1 MTRGP
6 SRIIFSCFF
15 DLLPDV
21 FLHVIEVIVDESAG
35 LMIRLV
41 DEAVFIDVDHEDFVR
56 QILVNWLL
64 IFVVKSCIDVI
75 QIVVVQV
82 DVEIAA

>member
-1 MTRGP
+1 M
-6 SRIIFSCFF
+6 
-15 DLLPDV
+15 
-21 FLHVIEVIVDESAG
+21 HVIKIVVDEPAS

-56 QILVNWLL
+56 QILVNGLS
-64 IFVVKSCIDVI
+64 IFVVESGVDVI
-75 QIVVVQV
+75 QFVVLEF

>member
-1 MTRGP
+1 
-6 SRIIFSCFF
+6 
-15 DLLPDV
+15 
-21 FLHVIEVIVDESAG
+21 LHVIKIVVDESAS

-56 QILVNWLL
+56 QILVNGLS
-64 IFVVKSCIDVI
+64 IFVVESGVDVI
-75 QIVVVQV
+75 QFVVIEF

>member
-1 MTRGP
+1 M
-6 SRIIFSCFF
+6 
-15 DLLPDV
+15 
-21 FLHVIEVIVDESAG
+21 HVIKIVVDESAS

-56 QILVNWLL
+56 QILVNGLS
-64 IFVVKSCIDVI
+64 IPVVKSGVDVI
-75 QIVVVQV
+75 QFVVIEF